1 MENKL
6 LAGKAEN
13 RQTSEWAFTAIQV
26 RDEER
31 LKKDGRSGGD
41 RKWISE
47 KALQDLLMDGM
58 CGM

>member
-13 RQTSEWAFTAIQV
+13 TQTSEWAFTAIQV

-31 LKKDGRSGGD
+31 LEKDGRSGG
-41 RKWISE
+41 S
-47 KALQDLLMDGM
+47 GN
-58 CGM
+58 GF